1 MTQTSRLSCASFS
14 RFDQTGQQIEVHSM
28 VVYLLETE
36 LNDRYVC
43 IVPSYLTHSTD
54 NTLIDCILLTSD
66 RVLSKYFYEYH
77 TDIIFARPLAI
88 NLK

>member
-36 LNDRYVC
+36 LNDRYVVC

-54 NTLIDCILLTSD
+54 NTLIDCIAF
-66 RVLSKYFYEYH
+66 LSKYFYEYH